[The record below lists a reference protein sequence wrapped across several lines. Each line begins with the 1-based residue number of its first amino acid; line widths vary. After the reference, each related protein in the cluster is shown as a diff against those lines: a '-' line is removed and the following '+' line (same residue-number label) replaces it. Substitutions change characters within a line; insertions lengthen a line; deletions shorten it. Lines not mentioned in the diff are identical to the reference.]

1 MERER
6 SLRIYA
12 KGDAVGVYKLGRILS
27 HWSKFTG
34 ANLSKKKALRKY
46 FPCETILV
54 KRKTLTESGVHLSRI
69 SENKSSENNIQ
80 ANCGKFSMWRCK
92 IVHGRQDG
100 EVGQVGRGNHCS
112 DQSGEKPA
120 VAGLRMQSPA
130 SLSATVLY
138 SR

>member
-1 MERER
+1 MK
-6 SLRIYA
+6 I
-12 KGDAVGVYKLGRILS
+12 
-27 HWSKFTG
+27 
-34 ANLSKKKALRKY
+34 
-46 FPCETILV
+46 
-54 KRKTLTESGVHLSRI
+54 KTLTKNGVHLSRI

-92 IVHGRQDG
+92 IVHDRQDG

-130 SLSATVLY
+130 SLSPKLTY
-138 SR
+138 YRKN

>member
-1 MERER
+1 MK
-6 SLRIYA
+6 I
-12 KGDAVGVYKLGRILS
+12 
-27 HWSKFTG
+27 
-34 ANLSKKKALRKY
+34 
-46 FPCETILV
+46 
-54 KRKTLTESGVHLSRI
+54 KTLTKHGVHLSRI
-69 SENKSSENNIQ
+69 SEKKSSENIIP